1 MKIKYLLYIMIVS
14 CLLLACQGHEGQR
27 NEGDSQALISI
38 DESIDKQ
45 SPKAREMIEKELKNA
60 SDSLTYYEYLARLG
74 MHFCLSETPD
84 SMPLYINK
92 VVAYARPLP
101 ESPRRNSLLAYAYN
115 CQANNYH
122 NFHKSGDEVVKL
134 YSEAYRLLLNSDN
147 KRQVPAVCANLGD
160 AYIFENKL
168 PQAAFWYRRALFL
181 VDSLNLPKKEDVSL
195 YMGLG
200 RIYLLLNDY
209 ESSLKYYQQTE
220 KHFHEMPLNMQAY
233 FLNNYGNYYYYAKDY
248 PASLKKFLQLKK
260 LLEKNAQEKTFGM
273 YLCKLNLSDVY
284 LNLGKVRESEMYLDE
299 AEPFMRKNADE
310 TAIYYCNTIRI
321 GQAVKK
327 GNMAAVTRI
336 LDGERLKREM
346 DFSLRKIRNLY
357 LRKYYEAMGDYRK
370 AYQTMMEDD
379 EMNDSLEHNRINMR
393 AAEIMERFSQDT
405 LSLHHQ
411 IAIEHKNVE
420 IQQSRSLIFFIIGV
434 VIILALLVALLVIRS
449 HRRYERAQLSIMQ
462 LKLNNVRNRISPHFI
477 FNVLNNKI
485 INSEKQEAD
494 ELLELTKLIRANL
507 DLSCQLEV
515 TLREELDFVKK
526 YVEVER
532 RLVGDD
538 FEFCLNMDESIDPDQ
553 VMIPSMFVQILVENA
568 FVHGLCGWEG
578 KKRLM
583 LDVFAG
589 LAGQVL
595 IRVTDNGPGFDAR
608 TMVGKQRTGL
618 NVIRQTISVFNE
630 RHKNKISFQLHNKK
644 DESEKVIGCEALLV
658 ITKK

>member
-1 MKIKYLLYIMIVS
+1 M
-14 CLLLACQGHEGQR
+14 
-27 NEGDSQALISI
+27 N
-38 DESIDKQ
+38 KQ
-45 SPKAREMIEKELKNA
+45 SPIAREMIEKGLRNA

-74 MHFCLSETPD
+74 MYFCLSETPD

-92 VVAYARPLP
+92 VVAYARPLS
-101 ESPRRNSLLAYAYN
+101 ETPRRNSLLAYAYN

-122 NFHKSGDEVVKL
+122 NFHKSGDEVIKL
-134 YSEAYRLLLNSDN
+134 YSEAYRLLLNSDT

-209 ESSLKYYQQTE
+209 ESSLKYYKQTE
-220 KHFHEMPLNMQAY
+220 KHFQEMPLNMQAY

-248 PASLKKFLQLKK
+248 PASLEKFLQLKK

-284 LNLGKVRESEMYLDE
+284 LNLGNVRESEIYLDE

-327 GNMAAVTRI
+327 GNMASVTRV
-336 LDGERLKREM
+336 LDGEHLNGEM

-370 AYQTMMEDD
+370 AYQNMREDNA
-379 EMNDSLEHNRINMR
+379 MNDSLEHNRINMR

-420 IQQSRSLIFFIIGV
+420 IQRSRSLVFIIIGV

-485 INSEKQEAD
+485 INSEKQEAE

-515 TLREELDFVKK
+515 TLREELDFVEK

-538 FEFCLNMDESIDPDQ
+538 FEFRLDVNENIELDK

-568 FVHGLCGWEG
+568 FVHGLCGREG
-578 KKRLM
+578 KKRLVV
-583 LDVFAG
+583 DVSTE
-589 LAGQVL
+589 LTGQVL
-595 IRVTDNGPGFDAR
+595 IRITDNGSGFDAR
-608 TMVGKQRTGL
+608 SMVGKQRTGL

-644 DESEKVIGCEALLV
+644 DEAGRVIGCEAILI

>member
-1 MKIKYLLYIMIVS
+1 M
-14 CLLLACQGHEGQR
+14 
-27 NEGDSQALISI
+27 
-38 DESIDKQ
+38 
-45 SPKAREMIEKELKNA
+45 AREMIEKGLRNA
-60 SDSLTYYEYLARLG
+60 SDSLTYHEYLARLG
-74 MHFCLSETPD
+74 MYFCLSETPD

-92 VVAYARPLP
+92 VVTYARPLS

-122 NFHKSGDEVVKL
+122 NFHKSGDEAIKL
-134 YSEAYRLLLNSDN
+134 YSEAYRLLLNSDT
-147 KRQVPAVCANLGD
+147 KRQAPAVCANLGD

-220 KHFHEMPLNMQAY
+220 KHFQEMPLNMQAY

-284 LNLGKVRESEMYLDE
+284 LNLGNVRESEIYLDE

-327 GNMAAVTRI
+327 GNMASVTRI
-336 LDGERLKREM
+336 LDGEHLKGEM

-370 AYQTMMEDD
+370 AYQNMREDN

-434 VIILALLVALLVIRS
+434 VIILALLVALFVIRS
-449 HRRYERAQLSIMQ
+449 RRRYERAQLSIMQ

-532 RLVGDD
+532 RLIGDD
-538 FEFCLNMDESIDPDQ
+538 FEFSLDVEKHVNPDQ
-553 VMIPSMFVQILVENA
+553 VMVPSMFVQILVENA

-578 KKRLM
+578 KKQLVV
-583 LDVFAG
+583 DVSTE
-589 LAGQVL
+589 LTGQVM

-608 TMVGKQRTGL
+608 KMVGKQRTGL

-644 DESEKVIGCEALLV
+644 DEVGKVIGCEAILIV
-658 ITKK
+658 TKK